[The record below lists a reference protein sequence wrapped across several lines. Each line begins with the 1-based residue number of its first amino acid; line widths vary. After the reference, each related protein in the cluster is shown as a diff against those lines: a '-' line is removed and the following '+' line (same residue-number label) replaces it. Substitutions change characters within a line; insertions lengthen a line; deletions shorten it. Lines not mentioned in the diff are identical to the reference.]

1 MLNKSCLIIFT
12 GLLSILVLS
21 TLLHFKMRSPGLY
34 VLLAISFIIVGAGIL
49 FGFIKMVTDN
59 KE

>member
-1 MLNKSCLIIFT
+1 MIFT

-21 TLLHFKMRSPGLY
+21 TLLYFKIRLPGLY
-34 VLLAISFIIVGAGIL
+34 ILLAISFIIVGAGIV
-49 FGFIKMVTDN
+49 FGFVKMVTDN